1 MDAEQRLKRDYHPSL
16 NERKILDILRRS
28 GGITR
33 AAVSAEMDLAQQSVH
48 RIIEDLISRGFI
60 RTGQAIK
67 NGRGQPSLRLELAN
81 EAVYVLGISINTD
94 SAVVCIADF
103 ACNVLEEVTL
113 RTPPLSLNSTLDA
126 LSKVI
131 DRMLQRNAL
140 SRDHL
145 LGVGVA
151 IAGYFVDEGRVNAP
165 EPLQDWS
172 LIDLRPLLE
181 QALDMPV
188 WLKNN
193 ATTGA
198 IGESLIGVGAWA
210 NNFIYLSFNYGF
222 GTGIVIDGKPYFGSH
237 GNAGEI
243 MLYTHDE
250 VERRP
255 ALRYLIDALH
265 KQDIQ
270 IDSIEDLRNR
280 FDANWPGVEEWVEHV
295 RPGLDRLIN
304 TLTGLFDPQ
313 AIVFGGQVP
322 AELGRRL
329 IDNVSFWGSP
339 RYGTPAPRPKLLLT
353 ESNGD
358 AAAIGAALIPLKE
371 RFFL

>member
-81 EAVYVLGISINTD
+81 EAIYVLGISINTD

-181 QALDMPV
+181 QALEMPV

-222 GTGIVIDGKPYFGSH
+222 GTGIVIDGKPYFGTH

-280 FDANWPGVEEWVEHV
+280 FDSNWPGVDEWVEHV

>member
-1 MDAEQRLKRDYHPSL
+1 MDAEHLLQRDYHPSL

-60 RTGQAIK
+60 RTGQAVK

-113 RTPPLSLNSTLDA
+113 RTPPLSLNSTLEA
-126 LSKVI
+126 LGKVI
-131 DRMLQRNAL
+131 DRMLLRNGL

-151 IAGYFVDEGRVNAP
+151 IAGYFIDEGRVNAP

-210 NNFIYLSFNYGF
+210 SNFVYLSFNYGF
-222 GTGIVIDGKPYFGSH
+222 GTGIVIDGKPYFGSN
-237 GNAGEI
+237 GNAGEV

-255 ALRYLIDALH
+255 ALRYLMDALH
-265 KQDIQ
+265 KQAIQ

-280 FDANWPGVEEWVEHV
+280 FDINWPGVDEWVEHV

>member
-1 MDAEQRLKRDYHPSL
+1 MDAEHLLQRYYHPSL

-33 AAVSAEMDLAQQSVH
+33 AAVSSEMDLAQQSVH
-48 RIIEDLISRGFI
+48 RIIEDLISRGLI
-60 RTGQAIK
+60 RTGHAVK

-113 RTPPLSLNSTLDA
+113 RTPPLSLNSTLNA

-131 DRMLQRNAL
+131 DRMLHRNGL
-140 SRDHL
+140 SRDRL

-165 EPLQDWS
+165 EPLRDWS

-210 NNFIYLSFNYGF
+210 SNFIYLSFNYGF
-222 GTGIVIDGKPYFGSH
+222 GTGIVIDGKPYFGSN
-237 GNAGEI
+237 GNAGEV
-243 MLYTHDE
+243 MLYTNDE

-255 ALRYLIDALH
+255 ALRYLMDALH

-270 IDSIEDLRNR
+270 IDSIEDLRIR
-280 FDANWPGVEEWVEHV
+280 FDANWPGVDEWINNV
-295 RPGLDRLIN
+295 RPCLDRLIN
-304 TLTGLFDPQ
+304 TLAGLFDPQ
-313 AIVFGGQVP
+313 AIVFGGQLP

-358 AAAIGAALIPLKE
+358 PAAIGAALIPLKE